1 MISFMIYY
9 WLRYITGDSIRES
22 LGLGLW
28 EESQYRGDWITI
40 VKALYATISVLSL
53 RLLLVML

>member
-1 MISFMIYY
+1 MIYY